1 MSNAVVAAVPKSA
14 VSQRRTAKQRRHL
27 VACSLFPAIVK
38 LQPLA
43 PVEIGC
49 SQGPAMPERS
59 FEDGYLVGWRWMR
72 GNDDVPTIPACSVPL
87 GEAAYR
93 EGVIRG
99 VRDACHSPQEL
110 ATRSEEIKSIL
121 DRAQNQKR
129 EGSQDG
135 D

>member
-1 MSNAVVAAVPKSA
+1 
-14 VSQRRTAKQRRHL
+14 
-27 VACSLFPAIVK
+27 
-38 LQPLA
+38 
-43 PVEIGC
+43 
-49 SQGPAMPERS
+49 MPERA
-59 FEDGYLVGWRWMR
+59 FEDGYLVGWRWIR

-99 VRDACHSPQEL
+99 VRDACNSPQEL
-110 ATRSEEIKSIL
+110 ATKSEEIKSIL